1 MDNTTA
7 KIIAGAILML
17 GVNILLVTVAF
28 VGAFQ
33 LPYSTSSFEMVLS
46 IISIV
51 GLLFAA
57 FKQYQLSYSF
67 LFPPFRNWNE

>member
-7 KIIAGAILML
+7 KVIAGAILML
-17 GVNILLVTVAF
+17 GANILLVTVAF
-28 VGAFQ
+28 VGAVQ
-33 LPYSTSSFEMVLS
+33 LPASASPFEMVLN

-57 FKQYQLSYSF
+57 FKQYQLSHSF